1 MNKNIF
7 ISVISL
13 CFLVSCNENN
23 KTKEQAEREAK
34 TIYIKEFIFPELTE
48 KSVNSIKEWYD
59 FKTIYQI
66 LLSISPQKQKVNI
79 LENINPDS
87 LYIYKRLYPNTAN
100 NELFN
105 GRIEQDW
112 RAAESLSDTIYRFI
126 KNKKDEYS
134 SMGWR
139 EVLLKDLPYTFSIQV
154 QNTSNINNIKIEILR
169 EKDKKI
175 VQEQFIHLDSLQHN
189 IPQEYTKFTS
199 LSDNWL
205 KVDMKIISPLNGTYL
220 FSVNY
225 NDKDAE
231 NEYISFYRSTLLL
244 PMKYRGEIEKSSDK
258 LLHNQQ
264 DVKSSYTGV
273 YFWLFQIEDE
283 LKQLW
288 AKNNFPE
295 NLNRNEIKARL
306 KLFETY
312 VRELSSNVKEDPN
325 LSKEAVQ
332 EGILHIRKSFASL
345 INYIN
350 FINEEDLNN
359 KLDLKN
365 YSFFIGFIYYF
376 ACVVLLPAPSF
387 HAFFVETYFL
397 YEVFVYFLLF

>member
-1 MNKNIF
+1 M
-7 ISVISL
+7 
-13 CFLVSCNENN
+13 
-23 KTKEQAEREAK
+23 
-34 TIYIKEFIFPELTE
+34 
-48 KSVNSIKEWYD
+48 
-59 FKTIYQI
+59 
-66 LLSISPQKQKVNI
+66 
-79 LENINPDS
+79 
-87 LYIYKRLYPNTAN
+87 
-100 NELFN
+100 FN

-332 EGILHIRKSFASL
+332 EGILHIRESFASL

-359 KLDLKN
+359 KLENILNKDSLN
-365 YSFFIGFIYYF
+365 
-376 ACVVLLPAPSF
+376 VQP
-387 HAFFVETYFL
+387 
-397 YEVFVYFLLF
+397 

>member
-1 MNKNIF
+1 MVGKHLLSKNKNTKMNKKIF

-87 LYIYKRLYPNTAN
+87 LYIYKRLYHNTAN

-199 LSDNWL
+199 FSDNWL

-273 YFWLFQIEDE
+273 YFWLFQMEDE

-359 KLDLKN
+359 KLENILNKDSLN
-365 YSFFIGFIYYF
+365 
-376 ACVVLLPAPSF
+376 VQP
-387 HAFFVETYFL
+387 
-397 YEVFVYFLLF
+397 

>member
-1 MNKNIF
+1 MDGKHLLSKNKNTKMNKNIF

-231 NEYISFYRSTLLL
+231 NEYISFYRSMLLL

-359 KLDLKN
+359 KLENILNKDSLN
-365 YSFFIGFIYYF
+365 
-376 ACVVLLPAPSF
+376 VQP
-387 HAFFVETYFL
+387 
-397 YEVFVYFLLF
+397 

>member
-1 MNKNIF
+1 MVGKHLLSKNKNTKMNKKIF

-87 LYIYKRLYPNTAN
+87 LYIYKRLDPNTPN

-359 KLDLKN
+359 KLENILNKDSLN
-365 YSFFIGFIYYF
+365 
-376 ACVVLLPAPSF
+376 VQP
-387 HAFFVETYFL
+387 
-397 YEVFVYFLLF
+397 

>member
-1 MNKNIF
+1 MNKKIF

-332 EGILHIRKSFASL
+332 EGILHIRESFASL

-359 KLDLKN
+359 KLENILNKDSLN
-365 YSFFIGFIYYF
+365 
-376 ACVVLLPAPSF
+376 VQP
-387 HAFFVETYFL
+387 
-397 YEVFVYFLLF
+397 

>member
-1 MNKNIF
+1 MVGKHLLSKNKNTKMNKKIF

-87 LYIYKRLYPNTAN
+87 LYIYKRLYPNTPN

-359 KLDLKN
+359 KLENILNKDSLN
-365 YSFFIGFIYYF
+365 
-376 ACVVLLPAPSF
+376 VQP
-387 HAFFVETYFL
+387 
-397 YEVFVYFLLF
+397 

>member
-1 MNKNIF
+1 MVGKHLLSKNKNTKMNKKIF

-325 LSKEAVQ
+325 LSKESVQ
-332 EGILHIRKSFASL
+332 EGILHIRESFASL

-359 KLDLKN
+359 KLENILNKDSLN
-365 YSFFIGFIYYF
+365 MQ
-376 ACVVLLPAPSF
+376 P
-387 HAFFVETYFL
+387 
-397 YEVFVYFLLF
+397 

>member
-1 MNKNIF
+1 MVGKHLLSKNKNTKMNKKIF

-359 KLDLKN
+359 KLENILNKDSLN
-365 YSFFIGFIYYF
+365 
-376 ACVVLLPAPSF
+376 VQP
-387 HAFFVETYFL
+387 
-397 YEVFVYFLLF
+397 